1 MATAGVIL
9 LAEDDRK
16 LRKLYTDTLKAAGY
30 NVIAASDGAEAL
42 ELLHT
47 LKPKLILLDVMM
59 PKLNGIET
67 CKRIR
72 KKLGSEVP
80 VVFLTALD
88 QLDTVHECIAA
99 GGDDYV
105 VKSESLVTILGRVE
119 HWMRFSSGRKQL
131 SARRDEMLAE
141 VSAEVNRVTG
151 AAVLSSEAD
160 ESVRDISE
168 FVAQVRTN
176 VRDDFGKTTKE
187 KRYLLGYVTGVVEHW
202 AQMHSAV
209 ENRFLDY
216 LKAVLGE
223 TGLLEDD
230 EVSLLVSALD
240 ELSADTSFGIARA
253 HGRNDPA
260 QRLSRGLDF
269 DPIGLSQFG
278 LAGDA

>member
-160 ESVRDISE
+160 RSVRDISE

-223 TGLLEDD
+223 TGLLADD